1 MKFKYGAAI
10 LVTFLSLIAG
20 TANAR
25 PSLAPSVSTSEDADK
40 TIVIKDTTKYVNVF
54 ANETVLFKV
63 GTNQFAIKFDGVKG
77 KYNLAKLAPDG
88 VLAHSVNVY
97 VTPGN
102 SDTGNAGH

>member
-20 TANAR
+20 SANAR
-25 PSLAPSVSTSEDADK
+25 PSLAPSISTPEDADK

-54 ANETVLFKV
+54 ADETVLFKV
-63 GTNQFAIKFDGVKG
+63 GANQFAIKFDGIKA

-88 VLAHSVNVY
+88 VLAHPVNVY
-97 VTPGN
+97 VTPGT
-102 SDTGNAGH
+102 SETGNAGH